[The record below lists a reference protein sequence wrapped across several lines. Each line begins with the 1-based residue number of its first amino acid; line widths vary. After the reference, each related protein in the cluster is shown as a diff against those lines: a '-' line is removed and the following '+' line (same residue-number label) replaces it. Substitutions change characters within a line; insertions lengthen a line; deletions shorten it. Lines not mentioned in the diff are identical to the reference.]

1 MRKRCFLAL
10 LAAACMAV
18 GCTNDLEEVTSEEVA
33 QENELKLVFSSSTN
47 GEIYPKSRAIATAE
61 ENAIENLTVYV
72 FSSAAF
78 LFAPHP
84 DWFCVHADGPTRP
97 FSGMFPLLAA
107 VGYKWPTDR
116 QEKHLVHPISFLE

>member
-72 FSSAAF
+72 FSSSRGITNIYYKCYSKTVF
-78 LFAPHP
+78 LQKY
-84 DWFCVHADGPTRP
+84 T
-97 FSGMFPLLAA
+97 
-107 VGYKWPTDR
+107 
-116 QEKHLVHPISFLE
+116 